1 MPFQRLQKFH
11 WFQKKRFGLS
21 VLNHMITSNHLH
33 LLIRD
38 TGPNVIADSMQLIAG
53 PYRQDHRWLDQRSRS
68 FLNHDSTEIGS

>member
-21 VLNHMITSNHLH
+21 VLNHMITSNHVH

-53 PYRQDHRWLDQRSRS
+53 PYRQDIS
-68 FLNHDSTEIGS
+68 FSNGGPPIISIRLNP